1 MRKEFNYYEYKAS
14 LTQKPTFKMREPK
27 ERDPKTMLLID
38 PKSKEP
44 RNEQIARQIAQFT
57 KNDKVGLKDVVSID
71 DFVDLVDIEKEFGSI
86 QMGGEVEDED
96 LKIMAMFSPFQLR
109 PINKFWF

>member
-1 MRKEFNYYEYKAS
+1 MKKEFNYYKYKAS

-44 RNEQIARQIAQFT
+44 RNEQIAR
-57 KNDKVGLKDVVSID
+57 
-71 DFVDLVDIEKEFGSI
+71 
-86 QMGGEVEDED
+86 
-96 LKIMAMFSPFQLR
+96 
-109 PINKFWF
+109 